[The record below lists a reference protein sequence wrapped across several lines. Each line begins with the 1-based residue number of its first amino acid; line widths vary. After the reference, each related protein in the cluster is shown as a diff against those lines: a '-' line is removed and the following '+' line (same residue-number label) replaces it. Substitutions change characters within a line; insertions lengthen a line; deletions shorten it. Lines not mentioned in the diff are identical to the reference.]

1 MFPQTHVYF
10 AGRVLG
16 NINDAIVLGSIFPDM
31 VIGAGVPRD
40 VSHNSGRELLAF
52 LRDNGKLRDFARGN
66 ITHGVNP
73 DGLDYYG
80 DEKNPPFERG
90 YCFEKGRRFIQTTV
104 EACNIPEEMGWWK
117 AHNIVEMGI
126 EMHISQRAPYG
137 EILRGAFAN
146 EDLIEDICHQSGAFF
161 GRDPLPFAGR
171 IASFPDYIDLARATP
186 ESLALKYEFQ
196 MYLRHRIRI
205 NTPRVARLID
215 EAARWVDSDLDDFFD
230 TITCKVKKVMEELEA
245 L

>member
-16 NINDAIVLGSIFPDM
+16 NINDAIALGSIFPDM

-40 VSHNSGRELLAF
+40 ISHNSGRELFAF
-52 LRDNGKLRDFARGN
+52 LMENGALCDFARGN

-90 YCFEKGRRFIQTTV
+90 YCFEKGRRFIQATV

-126 EMHISQRAPYG
+126 ELHISQRAPYG

-146 EDLIEDICHQSGAFF
+146 TALIEDISCQSGAFF

-171 IASFPDYIDLARATP
+171 IASFPDYIDLEMATP
-186 ESLALKYEFQ
+186 ESLARKYEYQ
-196 MYLRHRIRI
+196 MYFKHRIRI
-205 NTPRVARLID
+205 NTPRVAKLIE
-215 EAARWVDSDLDDFFD
+215 EAAQWVDSDLDDFFNK
-230 TITCKVKKVMEELEA
+230 TTGRVKEVLGELKA